1 MGEDAKHDSLL
12 DCDSSQEVP
21 GKFLCR
27 VLWLRLC
34 VGGFLGGVSPCHLS
48 SLSDSGRQR
57 CQVRRESC
65 VRFCWCAVSHTHAC
79 KTHKMLDYA
88 RREPINNCL
97 LLNFLFSCIIWLC
110 DLKNSRYQICMWG
123 TLKEG
128 PVFNYKNDTFI
139 FIYFFKITSSYEKLS
154 EHLLKHWAPSQG
166 FLSVLR
172 KTCYLT
178 ESLSCTITS
187 LQFCVRNCFE
197 AQMKTVH
204 TVRKCESSIQLLCT
218 VFLFQVCHSDHKYS
232 SLPANTLKSSPWQL
246 QGHNEHSSSTHYEQG
261 AKTVSHDLI

>member
-79 KTHKMLDYA
+79 ETHKMLDYA

-166 FLSVLR
+166 FFVSAEKNMLFNRKPFLYHYVTTVLC
-172 KTCYLT
+172 KKLLWSTDENCSHSKKMWKQHTAVVYCFSFP
-178 ESLSCTITS
+178 SLS
-187 LQFCVRNCFE
+187 QW
-197 AQMKTVH
+197 
-204 TVRKCESSIQLLCT
+204 
-218 VFLFQVCHSDHKYS
+218 
-232 SLPANTLKSSPWQL
+232 P
-246 QGHNEHSSSTHYEQG
+246 
-261 AKTVSHDLI
+261 

>member
-79 KTHKMLDYA
+79 ETHKMLDYA

-110 DLKNSRYQICMWG
+110 DLKNSRYRICMWG

-139 FIYFFKITSSYEKLS
+139 FYFYFLNHQQLWEIIRASSKALS
-154 EHLLKHWAPSQG
+154 
-166 FLSVLR
+166 
-172 KTCYLT
+172 
-178 ESLSCTITS
+178 TITR
-187 LQFCVRNCFE
+187 FF
-197 AQMKTVH
+197 
-204 TVRKCESSIQLLCT
+204 
-218 VFLFQVCHSDHKYS
+218 
-232 SLPANTLKSSPWQL
+232 
-246 QGHNEHSSSTHYEQG
+246 
-261 AKTVSHDLI
+261 VSAEKNVI

>member
-21 GKFLCR
+21 GKVLCR

-79 KTHKMLDYA
+79 ETHKMLDYA

-110 DLKNSRYQICMWG
+110 DLKNSRYRICMWG

-139 FIYFFKITSSYEKLS
+139 FYLYFLNHQQLWEIIRASSKALSTITRFFVSAEKNMLFNRKPFLY
-154 EHLLKHWAPSQG
+154 HYVTTVLCKKLLWSTDENCSHSKKMWKQHTAVVYCFSFP
-166 FLSVLR
+166 
-172 KTCYLT
+172 
-178 ESLSCTITS
+178 SLS
-187 LQFCVRNCFE
+187 QW
-197 AQMKTVH
+197 
-204 TVRKCESSIQLLCT
+204 
-218 VFLFQVCHSDHKYS
+218 
-232 SLPANTLKSSPWQL
+232 P
-246 QGHNEHSSSTHYEQG
+246 
-261 AKTVSHDLI
+261 